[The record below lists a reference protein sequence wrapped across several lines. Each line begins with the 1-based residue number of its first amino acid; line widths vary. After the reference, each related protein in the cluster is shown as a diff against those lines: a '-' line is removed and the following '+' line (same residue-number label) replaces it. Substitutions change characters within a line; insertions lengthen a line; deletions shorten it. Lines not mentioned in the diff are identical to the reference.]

1 MEGIGIK
8 IVNPVLI
15 IHCIYTIMYVGYT
28 LASGH
33 CSVWDTITSLT
44 ALAFISTPTDALKRT
59 TGGNSD
65 TKTFQELV
73 TVREVEE
80 NNQLEFF
87 FIKIEMIADWRG
99 RLLPVKN
106 IFCTK

>member
-1 MEGIGIK
+1 
-8 IVNPVLI
+8 
-15 IHCIYTIMYVGYT
+15 MYVGYT

-59 TGGNSD
+59 TSGNSE

-80 NNQLEFF
+80 NNQLETGIFF
-87 FIKIEMIADWRG
+87 FFLIKIEMIADWQG
-99 RLLPVKN
+99 GLLLVKN
-106 IFCTK
+106 MFCTK

>member
-8 IVNPVLI
+8 IVVPVLI
-15 IHCIYTIMYVGYT
+15 QHCIYTIMYVGYT

-59 TGGNSD
+59 TSGNSE

-80 NNQLEFF
+80 NNQLETGIFF
-87 FIKIEMIADWRG
+87 F
-99 RLLPVKN
+99 
-106 IFCTK
+106 FFF